1 MRVSLDIPE
10 PKQTLDGSL
19 LRQFADIQR
28 QLMGLMKEQSASG
41 QTLHREWQVAF
52 ASQQKTLLG
61 ALERLMGIVQKSVG
75 TAHASD
81 GMVEAIRS
89 LRQTVEG
96 IPDDLRQTLDK
107 QYQSQKDRMMGM
119 PMPTVQKVTV
129 QMPNRLLARL
139 DSLEDALLA
148 GLRGSRNRTFG
159 SNY

>member
-61 ALERLMGIVQKSVG
+61 ALERLMGIVQKSAG
-75 TAHASD
+75 TAHA
-81 GMVEAIRS
+81 RS
-89 LRQTVEG
+89 G
-96 IPDDLRQTLDK
+96 IGPHFHPYYGSPDA
-107 QYQSQKDRMMGM
+107 DRKGS
-119 PMPTVQKVTV
+119 
-129 QMPNRLLARL
+129 AR
-139 DSLEDALLA
+139 SHRGPAL
-148 GLRGSRNRTFG
+148 
-159 SNY
+159 